1 MLALGLAM
9 QANSTKCARL
19 CRQSRPSENGISW
32 ARTQASP
39 ARQMV
44 PSANGLT
51 DAPFIGRYSLNFLF
65 SFAPKDNETS
75 RTRNYL
81 IFSQH
86 WQLGRLRW
94 TMPIE
99 CPIPI
104 GILMHSFE
112 RTAHWLVANETQPG
126 SDAFIPFG
134 SWAPVITGIPMA
146 SAQSEFT
153 YRPAGS
159 QLVGLKLKHK
169 LIYSITCHPAHLS
182 FCHKHLPSGENSNEV
197 CITCLVF
204 FYFSC

>member
-1 MLALGLAM
+1 MLGFDLPV

-19 CRQSRPSENGISW
+19 CRQSRPSENGISLG
-32 ARTQASP
+32 P
-39 ARQMV
+39 ALKLPLRAKWFHQQTDW
-44 PSANGLT
+44 LT
-51 DAPFIGRYSLNFLF
+51 HHSVDVIPLNFLF

-112 RTAHWLVANETQPG
+112 RTAHWLVTNESKPG

-146 SAQSEFT
+146 SAQDEFT
-153 YRPAGS
+153 HSSRWCP
-159 QLVGLKLKHK
+159 V
-169 LIYSITCHPAHLS
+169 
-182 FCHKHLPSGENSNEV
+182 SGP
-197 CITCLVF
+197 
-204 FYFSC
+204 